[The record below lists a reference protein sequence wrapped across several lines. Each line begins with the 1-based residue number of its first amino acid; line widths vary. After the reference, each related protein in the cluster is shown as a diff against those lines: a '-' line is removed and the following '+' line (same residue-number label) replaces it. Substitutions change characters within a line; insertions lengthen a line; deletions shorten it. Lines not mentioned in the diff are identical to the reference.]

1 MKKFK
6 KMIEWA
12 KEPMLAVL
20 TASLIIGFI
29 VSHVKIPTMSMET
42 TIMTGD
48 HLLVNRLPYYYRDP
62 KRGEVVVFAYEG
74 DYLIKRVVGVPG
86 DNIDIKNGKVHINGE
101 VYDESEY
108 LSDDVQTHIKAGSKI
123 SFPYTVPANEYFLMG
138 DNRSNSKDGR
148 VFGTVSRKLIF
159 AKAGIRILPIDNIG
173 KIQ

>member
-1 MKKFK
+1 MKRLK
-6 KMIEWA
+6 KIIEWA

-62 KRGEVVVFAYEG
+62 IRGEVVVFGYEG
-74 DYLIKRVVGVPG
+74 EYLIKRVVGVPG
-86 DNIDIKNGKVHINGE
+86 DIIDIKNGKVHINGE
-101 VYDESEY
+101 IYDESEY
-108 LSDDVQTHIKAGSKI
+108 LTQNIQTHIKAGSKI
-123 SFPYTVPANEYFLMG
+123 NFPYKVSADEYFLMG
-138 DNRSNSKDGR
+138 DNRSNSKDSR
-148 VFGTVSRKLIF
+148 VFGTIPRSVIF